1 MPKPLDLEY
10 GDVQTV
16 IDSGPQEVS
25 WVQQELS
32 GVDLGD
38 KRIDRRL
45 IKTAEQLARSPISPI
60 NEACGTWA
68 DTKASYRLFNNTK
81 AKPTAI
87 LKPHTNETVK
97 RMVACGETVLVMQD
111 TVFFSYG
118 KHPKTEGIGPIGKS
132 NNSTDRGLI
141 MHNALAFTAS
151 GLVLGIVS
159 QQIWARKDVPDE
171 TPQEKIERLICTP
184 IDEKESSKWLKA
196 LRETVGRTPPGVRVV
211 TVADRESDFFEFM
224 TEAADLRALYL
235 IRARVDR
242 KLDVGDGF
250 VNMTEAITAS
260 PVLGTMTVD
269 IPGNGKRKARTAV
282 VVIRSAEVT
291 INPPVMRGKAKAMAP
306 IAPMTINVVAA
317 TETLP
322 PAGCEAI
329 SWVLLTNLPV
339 KDFDA
344 AAEKVEWYGKRW
356 GIETWH
362 KVLKSGCK
370 VEDCLLETGDR
381 LKRFL
386 TLFSIIGFRLM
397 HITYFARVKPDAPS
411 TELFSEEEVETL
423 HIRVKR
429 TEPPQEPPTIKEAV
443 RMIGSLG
450 GHLGRQADGE
460 PGTTVL
466 WRGMMRLFE
475 CVEAL
480 RAYKEI
486 LNARNTS

>member
-1 MPKPLDLEY
+1 MPKPRDLGY
-10 GDVQTV
+10 SVVQAV
-16 IDSGPQEVS
+16 IDSGPQDVS

-45 IKTAEQLARSPISPI
+45 IKTAEQLARSPVSSI
-60 NEACGTWA
+60 NEACGNWP

-81 AKPTAI
+81 ATPAAI
-87 LKPHTNETVK
+87 IRPHTNETVK
-97 RMVACGETVLVMQD
+97 RMVACGETVLVIQD

-118 KHPKTEGIGPIGKS
+118 KHPMTEDLGPIGKS

-151 GLVLGIVS
+151 GLVLGILS
-159 QQIWARKDVPDE
+159 QQTWARKDVPKE
-171 TPQEKIERLICTP
+171 TPSEKHERLACTS

-196 LRETVGRTPPGVRVV
+196 LRDTVDRTPPGVRVV
-211 TVADRESDFFEFM
+211 TVADRESDFFEFI
-224 TEAADLRALYL
+224 TEAADLRAPFL
-235 IRARVDR
+235 IRARIDR
-242 KLDVGDGF
+242 QLDGDDGF
-250 VNMTEAITAS
+250 ANMTEAIVSA
-260 PVLGTMTVD
+260 PVLGTLSVD
-269 IPGNGKRKARTAV
+269 IPGNGKRKARTAIV
-282 VVIRSAEVT
+282 ELRSAEVT
-291 INPPVMRGKAKAMAP
+291 IKPPVKRGKAKTSAS
-306 IAPMTINVVAA
+306 IEPMTVNVVAA
-317 TETLP
+317 TETNP

-339 KDFDA
+339 KDFAD

-370 VEDCLLETGDR
+370 VEHCLLETGDR

-397 HITYFARVKPDAPS
+397 HITYFARAKPDAPS
-411 TELFSEEEVETL
+411 TDLFSEEEVETL

-429 TEPPQEPPTIKEAV
+429 TEPPQTPPTIKEAV
-443 RMIGSLG
+443 GMIGSLG
-450 GHLGRQADGE
+450 GHLGRKSDGE
-460 PGTTVL
+460 PGTTVI

-475 CVEAL
+475 CVQAL

-486 LNARNTS
+486 LSARSTS